1 MFFRRRI
8 DFAQQPFSRGSACL
22 RTKTTRCLGEGG
34 KLSACGGNAMPVL
47 IELDLQFCSENISF
61 VVWFRGL
68 FIVHTNH
75 INYFLSKEP

>member
-1 MFFRRRI
+1 
-8 DFAQQPFSRGSACL
+8 
-22 RTKTTRCLGEGG
+22 
-34 KLSACGGNAMPVL
+34 MPVL